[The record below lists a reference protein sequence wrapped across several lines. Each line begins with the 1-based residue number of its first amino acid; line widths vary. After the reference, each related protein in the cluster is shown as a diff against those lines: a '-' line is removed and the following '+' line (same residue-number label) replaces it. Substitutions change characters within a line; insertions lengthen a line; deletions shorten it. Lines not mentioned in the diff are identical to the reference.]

1 MQLFFPR
8 SSVSSSPG
16 GPRHCC
22 LQKEDIRE
30 RDVLE
35 PRVRDEQS
43 GLASGGLGTFPCLT
57 P

>member
-43 GLASGGLGTFPCLT
+43 GLASGELGTFPCL
-57 P
+57 PP

>member
-1 MQLFFPR
+1 MQLFSSR
-8 SSVSSSPG
+8 SSVSSFPG

-22 LQKEDIRE
+22 LQKEGIKE